1 MRRLNWIL
9 NNGEVN
15 MRRTAF
21 TLIELLIVLMIISVL
36 ATFVVVKVANRP
48 GQARVIMAK
57 ANIQE
62 ISKAVALY
70 KMDNS
75 LIPSQQQGLRALVVK
90 PDVAPVPKNYNSEA
104 YLQKVPKDPWNN
116 DYVYL
121 VPGKNN
127 QPFEIISYGSD
138 GQPGGDGEAADISSA
153 DL

>member
-1 MRRLNWIL
+1 MRK
-9 NNGEVN
+9 
-15 MRRTAF
+15 TAF

-62 ISKAVALY
+62 ITKAIALY
-70 KMDNS
+70 RMDNS
-75 LIPSQQQGLRALVVK
+75 LIPTQEQGLMALVVK
-90 PDVAPVPKNYNSEA
+90 PDTVPIPRNYNSEA
-104 YLQKVPKDPWNN
+104 YLPKVPKDPWNN
-116 DYVYL
+116 EYVYL
-121 VPGKNN
+121 VPGKS

-138 GQPGGDGEAADISSA
+138 GQPGGTGEAADISSA